1 MTISQTN
8 PGQIRPA
15 GEPEGRIVRIGPAR
29 RAEAVARLVGPPG
42 DPAAAERFLTYARTT
57 GIRLDGLWAR
67 LDARGAVTH
76 SVLCVPSDG
85 RTAMVFATRPGDR
98 SQVAG
103 IATLID
109 HACGQ
114 LESWP
119 LDLAQALLDPAADLE
134 RATFVDAG
142 FSDLAMLSYLE
153 RPLSRSN
160 LPPKAVWPDGAEPE
174 PYREELVGDLERA
187 LEASYVETLDCP
199 GLYGLRRTA
208 DIIAGHRAT
217 GVFDAGLWTLLR
229 LHGHPVGAVLLNLF
243 PSHKTVELVYLGLA
257 PEARGRGLGRQLL
270 RHALWLLAPRRE
282 RTLTLAVDE
291 RNVPALSLYRSEN
304 MRRTLQRV
312 ALIRPFRETGASRG

>member
-8 PGQIRPA
+8 PGQIHPA
-15 GEPEGRIVRIGPAR
+15 GEPEGRIVRIGPAG

-42 DPAAAERFLTYARTT
+42 DEAAAERFLTYAHTN

-67 LDARGAVTH
+67 LDATGAMTH
-76 SVLCVPSDG
+76 SVLCIPSDG
-85 RTAMVFATRPGDR
+85 RTAMVFASRPGSR
-98 SQVAG
+98 PLVGPVA
-103 IATLID
+103 ALID
-109 HACGQ
+109 HACRQ

-119 LDLAQALLDPAADLE
+119 LDLAQALLDPAAELE

-153 RPLSRSN
+153 RPLARAT
-160 LPPKAVWPDGAEPE
+160 LPPQPVWPHGAEPE
-174 PYREELVGDLERA
+174 PYRGELVGDLERA

-217 GVFDAGLWTLLR
+217 GVFEAPLWTILR
-229 LHGHPVGAVLLNLF
+229 LHGHPAGAVLLNPF

-257 PEARGRGLGRQLL
+257 PEARGCGLGRQLL

-291 RNVPALSLYRSEN
+291 RNAPALALYRSEN
-304 MRRTLQRV
+304 MRRILQRV
-312 ALIRPFRETGASRG
+312 ALIRPFHQAGAARS